1 MGPLHPMRGPPKT
14 GETLMRNCRATN
26 RQGNP
31 CRQTAIPG
39 GTVCVYDGGA
49 APQVKAAAER
59 RLLAAVDP
67 AITALVEL
75 LQDAERDSDRL
86 RAITLILD
94 RAGITQTQ
102 QVDVLTASFLEAE
115 IARMETELGV
125 NDAA

>member
-1 MGPLHPMRGPPKT
+1 MRK
-14 GETLMRNCRATN
+14 CRATN
-26 RQGNP
+26 RSGNP

-39 GTVCVYDGGA
+39 GTVCVYHGGA

-75 LQDAERDSDRL
+75 LEGAERDSDRL

-94 RAGITQTQ
+94 RAGITQAQ

-115 IARMETELGV
+115 IARMEAELGV

>member
-1 MGPLHPMRGPPKT
+1 MAERNPMAKGVPT
-14 GETLMRNCRATN
+14 ITCTAHN
-26 RQGNP
+26 RQGQSCGRP
-31 CRQTAIPG
+31 PIPG
-39 GTVCVYDGGA
+39 GNVCRHHGGA
-49 APQVKAAAER
+49 AGHVKAAAER

-75 LQDAERDSDRL
+75 LGAERDSDRL

>member
-1 MGPLHPMRGPPKT
+1 MRK
-14 GETLMRNCRATN
+14 CRATN

-31 CRQTAIPG
+31 CRQPAIPG
-39 GTVCVYDGGA
+39 GTVCFYHGGA

-94 RAGITQTQ
+94 RAGITQAQ
-102 QVDVLTASFLEAE
+102 QVDVLTASFLEDE